1 MSHSTCNS
9 RDAMLPSSSTSLAS
23 SAGSS
28 MSTAA
33 PSTMSFPPALVQQLV
48 DAVKASL
55 PVQNAVVQLPEP
67 SSSGELKPVTAPSV
81 QAIGGVPSDQ
91 FAFCDASGF
100 WWPSFVD
107 SFYPIRCST
116 YRYALVCSS
125 FVCEHFFCP
134 TTIVGPSLSSSPLSA
149 NSTFIVPL
157 DRLSTNTFL
166 NPLPVLHQLFVVGPG
181 FSPVPAKVFSQ
192 IVSG

>member
-1 MSHSTCNS
+1 MSRSTSNS
-9 RDAMLPSSSTSLAS
+9 RDAMLPLPSTSLAS

-33 PSTMSFPPALVQQLV
+33 PSTMSFPPALVQQIV

-55 PVQNAVVQLPEP
+55 AAQNAVVQLPEP

-81 QAIGGVPSDQ
+81 QAIGGVPSDL
-91 FAFCDASGF
+91 FALCDAFGF
-100 WWPSFVD
+100 LWRPFVD
-107 SFYPIRCST
+107 SFDHIRCST

-134 TTIVGPSLSSSPLSA
+134 CSLDFAL
-149 NSTFIVPL
+149 VQ
-157 DRLSTNTFL
+157 R
-166 NPLPVLHQLFVVGPG
+166 
-181 FSPVPAKVFSQ
+181 
-192 IVSG
+192 